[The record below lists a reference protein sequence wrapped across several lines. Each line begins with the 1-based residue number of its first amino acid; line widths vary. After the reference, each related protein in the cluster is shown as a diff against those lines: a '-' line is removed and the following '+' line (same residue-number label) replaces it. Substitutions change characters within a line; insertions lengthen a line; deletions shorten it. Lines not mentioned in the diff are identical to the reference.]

1 MYVAILRYSFREP
14 EMPLTSKHNMQVTAY
29 DNKPDVI
36 QLFYDSRNMH
46 SNTENVRDF
55 VRYRIEL
62 CVGWNL
68 MQEL

>member
-1 MYVAILRYSFREP
+1 
-14 EMPLTSKHNMQVTAY
+14 MPLTSKHNMQVTAY

-55 VRYRIEL
+55 VRYRIVL
-62 CVGWNL
+62 YVG
-68 MQEL
+68 